1 MTYYAS
7 YGPIHRMAASL
18 RDIRIAAR
26 KLALDVKYDIN
37 IVGGGD
43 VIETVHPFV
52 KGKRWV
58 VKTIKHQEEA

>member
-26 KLALDVKYDIN
+26 KLALDVKYDID
-37 IVGGGD
+37 IVGGGE
-43 VIETVHPFV
+43 VIETIHPFV
-52 KGKRWV
+52 NGKRWV
-58 VKTIKHQEEA
+58 VRTTKHKEKA